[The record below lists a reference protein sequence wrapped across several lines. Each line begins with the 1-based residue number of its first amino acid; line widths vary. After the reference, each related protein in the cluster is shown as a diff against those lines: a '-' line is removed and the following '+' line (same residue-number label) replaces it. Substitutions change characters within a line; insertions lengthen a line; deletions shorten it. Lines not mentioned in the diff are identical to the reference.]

1 MAAVY
6 LLKGKFS
13 LFFTGRRY
21 FNNRF
26 WFVTRLSA
34 FLTIDKEKIYI
45 SIVPLIRGSYSLKFF
60 NIQYFLASDIWINGQ
75 IWLHVQ
81 YTNNIICTF
90 EVRYWK
96 HRLFYRL
103 FLNLCRTRVKSH
115 PVIGNFFHYT
125 TLLNFSLRMISS
137 LLCPSFCTC
146 RRCYWGGITKIQILF
161 FSWSNSRFHP

>member
-6 LLKGKFS
+6 LLKGTLS

-81 YTNNIICTF
+81 YTNYIITLHAHLKF
-90 EVRYWK
+90 
-96 HRLFYRL
+96 
-103 FLNLCRTRVKSH
+103 
-115 PVIGNFFHYT
+115 VIGSTDCSTGCFLISAGQESSCNWNFF
-125 TLLNFSLRMISS
+125 S
-137 LLCPSFCTC
+137 LL
-146 RRCYWGGITKIQILF
+146 RLV
-161 FSWSNSRFHP
+161 RFGNIALAQHWIRSTWKTVKTL